1 MNNGDTI
8 GNVGLIFSIVFFAI
22 IGYKYYS
29 YWNQLKDA
37 LIKTGTRWPLHDQKA
52 LNETAQKNIAGGY
65 NMIAGNMGETAQMIF
80 FMRSDDPRIFRPLR
94 GIRRV
99 LVEFL
104 LFPFVLGLVL
114 LITATIFAY

>member
-1 MNNGDTI
+1 MDNGDII
-8 GNVGLIFSIVFFAI
+8 GNVGLIFSVGFFIV

-37 LIKTGTRWPLHDQKA
+37 LTKTGTKWPLHDQKE
-52 LNETAQKNIAGGY
+52 LNETAQKNIASGY
-65 NMIAGNMGETAQMIF
+65 SMIAGNMGETARMIF
-80 FMRSDDPRIFRPLR
+80 FMRSDDPRIFKPLR

-99 LVEFL
+99 LIAFL
-104 LFPFVLGLVL
+104 LFPFILGLIL